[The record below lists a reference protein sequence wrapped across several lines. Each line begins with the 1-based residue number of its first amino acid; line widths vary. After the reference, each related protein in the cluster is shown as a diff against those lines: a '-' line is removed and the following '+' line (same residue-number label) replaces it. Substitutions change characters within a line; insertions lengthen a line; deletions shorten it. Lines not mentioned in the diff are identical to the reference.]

1 MISSICSIETI
12 NTGFCRK
19 SEERVPNTE
28 IASCVPASI
37 FDAAA
42 AVNPD
47 GIEKLLANG
56 LSIFLKYTKQYTK
69 QISL

>member
-28 IASCVPASI
+28 ITSCVPASI
-37 FDAAA
+37 FDAA

-69 QISL
+69 QINL